1 MLLDQRSRAR
11 HRQVTR
17 IVASQE
23 APDEQRARPGLL
35 FVSGRTAIATSAAAG
50 KRLWR
55 LRKRHQWVDA
65 ELRNL
70 DDARVS
76 LHLYYN
82 GTLAYERQWDDQGLA
97 LQEASQRRQELER
110 EGWIPHW

>member
-1 MLLDQRSRAR
+1 MAAACAGR
-11 HRQVTR
+11 
-17 IVASQE
+17 
-23 APDEQRARPGLL
+23 RP
-35 FVSGRTAIATSAAAG
+35 FRFRRTAFATSDAAG

-65 ELRNL
+65 ELRML
-70 DDARVS
+70 ADARVS

-82 GTLAYERQWDDQGLA
+82 GTLAYERQWDSQDPA
-97 LQEASQRRQELER
+97 LQEAALRRQELER